1 MSEEKNTICN
11 HSNIIYDRDIEI
23 CTDCGEELSKL
34 VQDDIKFT
42 SDPNNIQ
49 IRKIEERTIFK
60 DVETLGFNEK
70 IVCIANDLYTYV
82 TGDKIFRGDSRKGI
96 VFACIFYSF
105 KKCDNPQSYD
115 KLIRLFNLTKKVG
128 SKGIKHVNLH
138 IPKNFDL
145 NSSISVNTIITEIMQ
160 KFNANSSQIDEV
172 ITLYDKIKNKSS
184 QLNRCR
190 PQSLASALVF
200 YWISK
205 RNNDSNISIKK
216 FIEIV
221 NLSEMTI
228 NKIIKEINILLAS

>member
-1 MSEEKNTICN
+1 MSEEKNCS
-11 HSNIIYDRDIEI
+11 HSNTIFDRDIEI
-23 CTDCGEELSKL
+23 CTDCGEELLSKFI
-34 VQDDIKFT
+34 QNDIKFI

-49 IRKIEERTIFK
+49 IRKSEERTIFK
-60 DVETLGFNEK
+60 DVESLGFNEK
-70 IVCIANDLYTYV
+70 IVTIANELYMNV

-128 SKGIKHVNLH
+128 SKGIKHINLH
-138 IPKNFDL
+138 ISKNSDL
-145 NSSISVNTIITEIMQ
+145 KTTSISVNTIISEIMS
-160 KFNANSSQIDEV
+160 KFNATSDQVDEV
-172 ITLYDKIKNKSS
+172 IAIYEKIKNKSS

-200 YWISK
+200 FWISK
-205 RNNDSNISIKK
+205 RNNDTISIKK
-216 FIEIV
+216 FIDIV

-228 NKIIKEINILLAS
+228 NKIIKEINTLLAS